1 VDRILTAPDNSA
13 LTIFQNGQRS
23 GLCNWVT
30 SAGEAWANVEDESGP
45 AGMARLRNYNIRL
58 DGNTT
63 LAKYT
68 TNTLRFEASL
78 GLSREKEWQDARIR
92 LSVRPVALEARSIA
106 TNRSVRLLVED
117 GEFRYGRTFTFSEL
131 QKPNALALRLI
142 GPFGEELAALIE
154 SAGTSEQN
162 VAQTIGLKWEARD
175 DVVRIGGA
183 QVRGYRLQTRLL
195 DRYPV
200 TIYVSR
206 VGEILRVELPGQ
218 ITLVNEL
225 PPVL

>member
-1 VDRILTAPDNSA
+1 
-13 LTIFQNGQRS
+13 
-23 GLCNWVT
+23 
-30 SAGEAWANVEDESGP
+30 
-45 AGMARLRNYNIRL
+45 
-58 DGNTT
+58 
-63 LAKYT
+63 
-68 TNTLRFEASL
+68 
-78 GLSREKEWQDARIR
+78 
-92 LSVRPVALEARSIA
+92 
-106 TNRSVRLLVED
+106 
-117 GEFRYGRTFTFSEL
+117 L